1 MSQDL
6 SKYSG
11 VQLEQMTGNKD
22 VQVASYTIQQA
33 STVTGTDPASKAVFD
48 SISTDINGAAED
60 SLKQQNVI
68 AQRDPVTRFLFGG
81 DHQASDALSQDAA
94 IYQAKI
100 DQLQQIIAQNPSVK
114 PMLQRQIAVLV
125 KEQARLAMISNQT
138 RADNGILGGIFG

>member
-11 VQLEQMTGNKD
+11 VQLEQMTGDKD
-22 VQVASYTIQQA
+22 VHVAAFAIQQA
-33 STVTGTDPASKAVFD
+33 STVSGTSPDSKAAFD
-48 SISTDINGAAED
+48 SISADINNAAED
-60 SLKQQNVI
+60 SLKQQNTI
-68 AQRDPVTRFLFGG
+68 TQRDPISRFIFGG
-81 DHQASDALSQDAA
+81 DHQASGALSRDAA

-100 DQLQQIIAQNPSVK
+100 DQLQQIIAQNPSVQ

-138 RADNGILGGIFG
+138 QADKGILGGILG